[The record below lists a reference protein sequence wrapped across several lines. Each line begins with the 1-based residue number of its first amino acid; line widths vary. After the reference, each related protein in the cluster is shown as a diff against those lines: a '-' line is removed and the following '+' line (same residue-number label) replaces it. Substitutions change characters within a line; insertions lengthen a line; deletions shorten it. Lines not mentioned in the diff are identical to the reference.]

1 MEESVTMLTS
11 NKLLLTLILGSLTLF
26 GCDNPHI
33 QQTAKNLGI
42 DEVGNL
48 GSEMLLTTLKAEC
61 DNQLNNNAAFADLIL
76 TPEQKA
82 NLCQCT
88 GNQIKTSMSS
98 EALLTLAKN
107 GSIDSQ
113 VIIDKVAE
121 AMAIC
126 TSRDPKVQTVN
137 PDEV

>member
-1 MEESVTMLTS
+1 MFSK
-11 NKLLLTLILGSLTLF
+11 NKLFAIIIGAAFLV

-48 GSEMLLTTLKAEC
+48 GSEMLLTTLRTEC
-61 DNQLNNNAAFADLIL
+61 ENQLNNNAAFTDLIL
-76 TPEQKA
+76 TAEQKA

-88 GNQIKTSMSS
+88 GDEIKTTLSS
-98 EALLTLAKN
+98 EALLSIVKQ

-113 VIIDKVAE
+113 VIIDKVAK

-126 TSRDPKVQTVN
+126 TSRDPKVDTVN
-137 PDEV
+137 PNEV

>member
-1 MEESVTMLTS
+1 MISTH
-11 NKLLLTLILGSLTLF
+11 KLFALIIGGALLV
-26 GCDNPHI
+26 GCDNPHV

-42 DEVGNL
+42 DEVSNL
-48 GSEMLLTTLKAEC
+48 GSEMLLTTLKTEC
-61 DNQLNNNAAFADLIL
+61 ENQLNNNAAFTDPIL

-88 GNQIKTSMSS
+88 GNEIKTTLSP
-98 EALLTLAKN
+98 EALLTIVKD
-107 GSIDSQ
+107 GSVDSQ

-126 TSRDPKVQTVN
+126 TSRDPKVETVN
-137 PDEV
+137 PNEV